1 MRSNETDSP
10 KATEKDQADRRGEYL
25 TKSLESKGFGPILWV
40 EETGST
46 NVDLLKISSSSDIE
60 GMVIIAD
67 FQNSGRGRR
76 DRRWESEPNSALLMS
91 VGFQADTKSVNLGVF
106 ASGVAVAAC
115 VALSSFGFEQIRI
128 KWPND
133 IVVVGCEGDEQPKL
147 AGVLA
152 QSQLVDTRASV
163 VVGIG
168 INVNP
173 SNLREVVPERRVI
186 SLSDLRSPPD
196 RVDLAEII
204 LENLAAIDLES
215 SKFWDFYRSLSATI
229 GQDIRVITD
238 NEVLEGVAQNVT
250 NSGSLI
256 VLDENGVSREVTSGD
271 LVSMRPL

>member
-1 MRSNETDSP
+1 MRSNETDIP

-25 TKSLESKGFGPILWV
+25 TKSLKSKGFGPILWV

-46 NVDLLKISSSSDIE
+46 NADLLKISSSSDIE
-60 GMVIIAD
+60 GTVIIAD
-67 FQNSGRGRR
+67 FQSSGRGRR

-91 VGFQADTKSVNLGVF
+91 VGFQADTKLVNLGVF

-115 VALSSFGFEQIRI
+115 VALRSFGYDQVRI

-133 IVVVGCEGDEQPKL
+133 IVVADSEGDEQSKL

-152 QSQLVDTRASV
+152 QSQLIDTRASV

-173 SNLREVVPERRVI
+173 SNLREIVPERSVV

-196 RVDLAEII
+196 RVDLAKTI
-204 LENLAAIDLES
+204 LLNLAAIDLES
-215 SKFWDFYRSLSATI
+215 SKFWDLYRSLSATI
-229 GQDIRVITD
+229 GQSIRIITD
-238 NEVLEGVAQNVT
+238 NEVLEGTAQNVT
-250 NSGSLI
+250 ISGSLI

-271 LVSMRPL
+271 LVSIRPL